1 MMKIGIVGSGGVAKA
16 LGSGYL
22 SKGHTVML
30 GSRDTAKL
38 DEWLSTAGGGA
49 TTGSFSDP
57 AAFGEVV
64 FLSVSG
70 EGLLSAIELAG
81 IDNFSGKTVIDVCN
95 PMDFSS
101 GVPPRF
107 TATVGQSLG
116 EQVQATLPDAKVVK
130 AFNTMSAAVMTDPIF
145 DGEPA
150 THFIAGNDDGAKAE
164 ATKLIKEF
172 GWQVE
177 DLGGID
183 QAFFLEALAS
193 LYVNF
198 AFKNNQWNQAFKLMK
213 R

>member
-1 MMKIGIVGSGGVAKA
+1 MKIGIVGSGGVAKA